1 MKLFN
6 KKIKKNQDQVISV
19 FKDQTTFEKTLND
32 LRDNEFQNEKIAI
45 FMPKN
50 EDFKIDRHNS
60 NANEAATTGLVTGV
74 VTGGIVGWLAGLNT
88 FLIPRV
94 GLFVAGGPLA
104 SAITGVAIGGTIG
117 SIGGALI
124 SLGLSR
130 LESKGL
136 ENFIKDKGYIISV
149 HIKNPREQLIAKNI
163 FVKNGAIK
171 IYERTEKAFYK
182 TKDKK
187 HLSHKLS
194 EWPST

>member
-6 KKIKKNQDQVISV
+6 KKIKKNQHQVISI
-19 FKDQTTFEKTLND
+19 FKDQMTFEKTLND

-45 FMPKN
+45 FMQKN
-50 EDFKIDRHNS
+50 EDLKIDRHNS
-60 NANEAATTGLVTGV
+60 NASEAATTGLVTGV
-74 VTGGIVGWLAGLNT
+74 ATGGIVGWLSGLNT

-94 GLFVAGGPLA
+94 GLFVASGPLA

-130 LESKGL
+130 LESKKL
-136 ENFIKDKGYIISV
+136 EKFIKNKSYIISV
-149 HIKNPREQLIAKNI
+149 EINTPREQLIAKNI

-171 IYERTEKAFYK
+171 IYDRPEKTFYK

-187 HLSHKLS
+187 RFSHKLS
-194 EWPST
+194 EWPSI